1 MVSGCC
7 LATLL
12 SQIQALEAR
21 AADLEDQAELL
32 QSGDLV
38 PDSIAD
44 SIAELKFSL
53 WACRSRIT
61 LLETQVAS
69 ALRSIQGLWDFVA
82 PDGPSP
88 LPPSDLQ
95 RAPPFLDQ
103 LD

>member
-38 PDSIAD
+38 PHSIAD

-53 WACRSRIT
+53 W
-61 LLETQVAS
+61 ETQVAS